1 MISWTLDNTTFH
13 YWTLNETGEV
23 IWGYPKHGDEVII
36 DDRFKYIFKSSVVLD
51 SRLKTFQ
58 EIADR
63 RFGVSEDDT
72 IRVITNETLPR
83 GFQIDTNWLE
93 SINQLGVAGTTT
105 LSATISQNPGE
116 EVVLSNVRYN
126 VIEPTN
132 DLVSDLDNDQ
142 ADEISTYMREAQQMM
157 NNGR

>member
-13 YWTLNETGEV
+13 YWTLNESGEV

-36 DDRFKYIFKSSVVLD
+36 DDRFKYIFKSTEEKWMKPIPQDVTDMINRV
-51 SRLKTFQ
+51 R
-58 EIADR
+58 EP
-63 RFGVSEDDT
+63 
-72 IRVITNETLPR
+72 RVIYSEP
-83 GFQIDTNWLE
+83 I
-93 SINQLGVAGTTT
+93 IPI
-105 LSATISQNPGE
+105 TIEIYPEDN
-116 EVVLSNVRYN
+116 
-126 VIEPTN
+126 N